1 MFPDSEK
8 VSDWSD
14 RLERMLI
21 ASTAMPED
29 VNSDRVVDGL
39 IVGDVLSGSNVN
51 EDGTVVNHDR
61 VHIDYMATI
70 LEEMGDTVTVFKIA
84 DAIYDGLIYVDLG
97 KFDEKLSGRNFYLRD
112 EKGHPTGETK
122 MPGDND
128 WGKPGYAIYYLL
140 DVMADTLE
148 LDADVEEAYKGYVWE
163 ELHFEKMREQID
175 RETDGEI
182 TGQFF
187 QPGENYFVSGELFM
201 MHNLAEAYVLK
212 YAG

>member
-1 MFPDSEK
+1 
-8 VSDWSD
+8 
-14 RLERMLI
+14 
-21 ASTAMPED
+21 
-29 VNSDRVVDGL
+29 
-39 IVGDVLSGSNVN
+39 
-51 EDGTVVNHDR
+51 
-61 VHIDYMATI
+61 MATI

-84 DAIYDGLIYVDLG
+84 DAPVPEAAVFNLDKIYAGLIYVALG

-112 EKGHPTGETK
+112 ENGQPTGETK

-163 ELHFEKMREQID
+163 ELHFEKMSEQIY